1 MISGALAALD
11 TEERRNE
18 LAEFYEQNK
27 SGLYAFALSRTRN
40 REKAEDA
47 VQEAF
52 LRIAKYP
59 ETFFALP
66 VHKRMSYAVIVTGN
80 AVNDILTE
88 RAKFAELPDNTEDN
102 SLSVEDTALG
112 NISAEELKAFIK
124 AMPEAQRQA
133 VILKIVHE
141 MTTAEIAAS
150 LNISEPTARKR
161 VSNACKTIKK
171 YLNGG

>member
-1 MISGALAALD
+1 MIGGALAVLE

-18 LAEFYEQNK
+18 LAEFYKQNK
-27 SGLYAFALSRTRN
+27 SGLYALALSRTHN

-59 ETFFALP
+59 ERFFALE
-66 VHKRMSYAVIVTGN
+66 VHKRMSYAVIVTEN
-80 AVNDILTE
+80 AVNDILCE
-88 RAKFAELPDNTEDN
+88 SARSAELPETIKDN
-102 SLSVEDTALG
+102 SLSVEDKALG
-112 NISAEELKAFIK
+112 NIASEELKAFIMK
-124 AMPEAQRQA
+124 MPKAQREA
-133 VILKIVHE
+133 IILKIVHG
-141 MTTAEIAAS
+141 MTTAEIAAA

-161 VSNACKTIKK
+161 VSNAYRTIEK

>member
-1 MISGALAALD
+1 MISSALAGLE

-27 SGLYAFALSRTRN
+27 SGLYAFAMSRTRN

-80 AVNDILTE
+80 AVNDIFSE
-88 RAKFAELPDNTEDN
+88 SAKSSELPDTIEDN

-133 VILKIVHE
+133 VILKIVCE
-141 MTTAEIAAS
+141 MTTAEIACA

-161 VSNACKTIKK
+161 VSNAYKTIKK

>member
-1 MISGALAALD
+1 MILSALAVLE

-18 LAEFYEQNK
+18 IAEFYEQNK
-27 SGLYAFALSRTRN
+27 SGLYVFALSRTRN

-52 LRIAKYP
+52 LRIVKYP

-80 AVNDILTE
+80 AVNDILSE
-88 RAKFAELPDNTEDN
+88 SAKSSELPDTIEDN

-112 NISAEELKAFIK
+112 NISAEELKVFIR

-133 VILKIVHE
+133 VILKIVHDLS
-141 MTTAEIAAS
+141 TAEIACV

-161 VSNACKTIKK
+161 VSNAYKTIKK